1 MKALVGVAPR
11 SSNAILACYNL
22 INYATIGLDAA
33 CVAFI
38 KLGPMH
44 AWILKLV
51 K

>member
-1 MKALVGVAPR
+1 MGGINQSYPHTSIATD
-11 SSNAILACYNL
+11 ACYNL
-22 INYATIGLDAA
+22 INYAIIGLDAA
-33 CVAFI
+33 CLAFI